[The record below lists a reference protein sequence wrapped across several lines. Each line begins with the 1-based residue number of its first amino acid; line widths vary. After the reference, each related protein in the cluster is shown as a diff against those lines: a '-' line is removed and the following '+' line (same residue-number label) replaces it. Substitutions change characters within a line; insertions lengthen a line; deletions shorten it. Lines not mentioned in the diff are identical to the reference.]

1 MTPFLVVMILIH
13 MPLTDT
19 QAGNTEPPVV
29 IDISSRVATSGFA
42 DEDSPR
48 STILMDS
55 NSMDISQLLAIIFD
69 NELLVDASEHAVF
82 ITVNTNISE
91 EDKQTLTEIL
101 FAIYRVPQL
110 YVQIVTEGQHSVW
123 IGASMYVMVLM
134 DRIPWLYLD
143 EYCATNGNCDAPSI
157 RSTTVELK

>member
-91 EDKQTLTEIL
+91 E
-101 FAIYRVPQL
+101 
-110 YVQIVTEGQHSVW
+110 G
-123 IGASMYVMVLM
+123 
-134 DRIPWLYLD
+134 
-143 EYCATNGNCDAPSI
+143 
-157 RSTTVELK
+157 